1 MAKIYKIEIITRREK
16 FQELKDALNEI
27 GVEGMTVYDVQ
38 GCGVQKGIVTYYRG
52 VKTEIQLIP
61 KVKIDIV
68 VSEVPYEKVL
78 ETAER
83 VLKTGTVG
91 DGKVFVSELTEV
103 LRIRT
108 GKRGADAIRN

>member
-1 MAKIYKIEIITRREK
+1 MSKIYKIEIITRKEK
-16 FQELKDALNEI
+16 FQELKDELTRI

-61 KVKIDIV
+61 KIKIDIV

-108 GKRGADAIRN
+108 GERGADAIRN

>member
-1 MAKIYKIEIITRREK
+1 MEKIYKVEIITRKEK
-16 FQELKDALNEI
+16 FQELKEALNEI

-52 VKTEIQLIP
+52 VKTEVQLIP
-61 KVKIDIV
+61 KIKVDIV

-91 DGKVFVSELTEV
+91 DGKVFISELCEV

-108 GKRGADAIRN
+108 GERGTNAIKN

>member
-108 GKRGADAIRN
+108 GERGADAIRN

>member
-1 MAKIYKIEIITRREK
+1 MSKIYKVEIITRKEK
-16 FQELKDALNEI
+16 FQELKDELTRI

-61 KVKIDIV
+61 TIKIDIV

-108 GKRGADAIRN
+108 GERGADAIRN

>member
-1 MAKIYKIEIITRREK
+1 MSKIYKIEIVTRKEK
-16 FQELKDALNEI
+16 FQELKDELTRI

-61 KVKIDIV
+61 KIKIDIV

-108 GKRGADAIRN
+108 GERGADAIRN

>member
-1 MAKIYKIEIITRREK
+1 M
-16 FQELKDALNEI
+16 
-27 GVEGMTVYDVQ
+27 EGMTVYDVQ

-61 KVKIDIV
+61 KIKIDIV

-108 GKRGADAIRN
+108 GERGADAIRN

>member
-1 MAKIYKIEIITRREK
+1 MEKIYKVEIITRKEK
-16 FQELKDALNEI
+16 FQELKEALNEI

-52 VKTEIQLIP
+52 VKTEVQLIP
-61 KVKIDIV
+61 KIKVDIV

-91 DGKVFVSELTEV
+91 DGKVFVSELCEV

-108 GKRGADAIRN
+108 GERGTNAIKN

>member
-1 MAKIYKIEIITRREK
+1 MSKIYKVEIITRKEK
-16 FQELKDALNEI
+16 FQELKDELTRI

-61 KVKIDIV
+61 KIKIDIV

-108 GKRGADAIRN
+108 GERGADAIRN